1 MIYKITED
9 ILNKCI
15 IELNK
20 NENREKIN
28 INLIDPI
35 ISNITNKL
43 HPYMIT
49 IFGMYILILILIISI
64 MFILIMNKNK

>member
-9 ILNKCI
+9 LLNKCI
-15 IELNK
+15 IELK
-20 NENREKIN
+20 KQENREKIN
-28 INLIDPI
+28 INLIDPL
-35 ISNITNKL
+35 ISSIGDKL

-64 MFILIMNKNK
+64 MVILIMNKNK